1 MRKPLSIDLRQR
13 IVAAY
18 DAGEGTRADVAQRF
32 RVSEGMVK
40 KLLQQRRAT
49 GDLAPCYHRCK
60 GRKPV
65 LLASHRQQ
73 LRLLLAKEP
82 DLTLQELHAALGV
95 ACTIQAI
102 HYVLADLGLTYK
114 KRHSAPA
121 SRTDPTSRRR
131 GGAGGANSRGST
143 RRG

>member
-18 DAGEGTRADVAQRF
+18 DAGEGTREDVAKRF
-32 RVSEGMVK
+32 RVSVGMVK
-40 KLLQQRRAT
+40 KLLQQHRTT
-49 GDLAPCYHRCK
+49 GDLAPRYHRCK

-65 LLASHRQQ
+65 LLATHRQQ
-73 LRLLLAKEP
+73 LRQLLAKDP
-82 DLTLQELHAALGV
+82 DRTLQELHAALGV
-95 ACTIQAI
+95 ECTIQAI
-102 HYVLADLGLTYK
+102 HYVLVELGLTYK

-121 SRTDPTSRRR
+121 SRTGPTWRGR
-131 GGAGGANSRGST
+131 GGAGGANSRSWT